1 MGGLPPLT
9 GKWRGPARIL
19 KRLGPVS
26 FEIQDV
32 TTEVQMKA
40 HLNHLKAY
48 YAPAE
53 LSYAADDEVEDDE
66 EVEDSDDDDAEAPNP
81 DDPWV
86 AMLTSMVREAEAC
99 GVARELQ
106 MLELIYSELFCCN
119 AVSADHS
126 DPRHGRIVKCIN
138 YQEGVHSTGVR
149 ADTRLCQLV
158 GSEGYRKKGFRLERN
173 MKMGSEPSQANV
185 QE

>member
-99 GVARELQ
+99 GVARG
-106 MLELIYSELFCCN
+106 
-119 AVSADHS
+119 AADA
-126 DPRHGRIVKCIN
+126 G
-138 YQEGVHSTGVR
+138 
-149 ADTRLCQLV
+149 ADLL
-158 GSEGYRKKGFRLERN
+158 
-173 MKMGSEPSQANV
+173 
-185 QE
+185 

>member
-1 MGGLPPLT
+1 M
-9 GKWRGPARIL
+9 

-48 YAPAE
+48 HAPAE

-66 EVEDSDDDDAEAPNP
+66 EVEDSDDAAAAEAPNP

-86 AMLTSMVREAEAC
+86 AMLTSMVLEAEAC
-99 GVARELQ
+99 G
-106 MLELIYSELFCCN
+106 
-119 AVSADHS
+119 
-126 DPRHGRIVKCIN
+126 IVR
-138 YQEGVHSTGVR
+138 GA
-149 ADTRLCQLV
+149 ADTGADLL
-158 GSEGYRKKGFRLERN
+158 
-173 MKMGSEPSQANV
+173 
-185 QE
+185 